1 MAYLTLLL
9 KLSERLSEKIK
20 VQRFSK
26 STSKFVVRNNDNIF
40 TIQFKVYKLQCVRIM
55 NILVKMEHVWTW
67 IVSVMEKS
75 IAMTSLMKLIA
86 NQLNLMQPT

>member
-75 IAMTSLMKLIA
+75 IAMTSLMKLVV
-86 NQLNLMQPT
+86 NQ

>member
-20 VQRFSK
+20 VQRFSI

-67 IVSVMEKS
+67 IVCVMEKS
-75 IAMTSLMKLIA
+75 IAMTSLMKLVV
-86 NQLNLMQPT
+86 NQ